1 MVFVAVPTEED
12 DGLYRLE
19 RRAVKLGA
27 SSIDEVEVS
36 EGVSQDELV
45 VVGNLSLLR
54 DALLVTR
61 EEDIPD
67 DESDPDS
74 AE

>member
-1 MVFVAVPTEED
+1 MEEGD
-12 DGLYRLE
+12 
-19 RRAVKLGA
+19 
-27 SSIDEVEVS
+27 
-36 EGVSQDELV
+36 LV

-61 EEDIPD
+61 EEDITD
-67 DESDPDS
+67 DESDPDA